1 MNLVQQLAE
10 YQNAPIQSLE
20 MAKKGANPAISP
32 WVAAAILSDR
42 IEKQKRMGME
52 QGAAMGPQ
60 PTVADQQD
68 QELSGIMQ
76 AMPQQGAPQ
85 AQPAPQGAP
94 VMAAEGGLMSADV
107 DPGMYDYCG
116 GGIIA
121 FEEGGKAES
130 ESAEE
135 KQRKEDQAAL
145 AKLWESIKGANRSA
159 GAAIADIATLPVRGL
174 AGAYDTAV
182 VRPMRAAGV
191 DAGYLSKHLVPE
203 GVDPSSMT
211 PFYDK
216 YIRAA
221 EQKEAPAP
229 APAARPVSNLSSG
242 ESAKQA
248 EYARLVKQGMPPEM
262 AAKAAGMTSAAA
274 PAAAPPK
281 APPGAPGKAPAGG
294 APAGA
299 AKDSGIMAQLTSSSE
314 WADLDA
320 ARKKQFEAPKLP
332 ATAGEQAAE
341 RAAHLKAQGITE
353 MPWDTAANQT
363 AELRRIMGEEDA
375 DRKKRLTDTEQDERY
390 RTFVANLG
398 SGSFGQSAQG
408 GLRANLKREADLRAE
423 DQRIKELRYNQNL
436 KLNEIDA
443 KAKELRYN
451 EATGDVAA
459 AQKNRKEIAELKNE
473 FEKNKIAIAKGQ
485 AGIREQGLAAQL
497 SADTQLKAARERAA
511 AGVGSETKETQM
523 AEAAFARDPEAASIK
538 KQLEGHMSEAMRIAK
553 VRRLREIQ
561 AAKYKQFGLTLDG
574 TMSAP
579 SAAGAG
585 GTASGKWGPAQ
596 VVK

>member
-85 AQPAPQGAP
+85 APPAQEP

-121 FEEGGKAES
+121 FGGGG
-130 ESAEE
+130 
-135 KQRKEDQAAL
+135 QAVAD
-145 AKLWESIKGANRSA
+145 ADDMSQPATDTPYFEQMANVL
-159 GAAIADIATLPVRGL
+159 G
-174 AGAYDTAV
+174 
-182 VRPMRAAGV
+182 
-191 DAGYLSKHLVPE
+191 LVPE
-203 GVDPSSMT
+203 ALKALVSAPGHGLN
-211 PFYDK
+211 K
-216 YIRAA
+216 ER
-221 EQKEAPAP
+221 KEAPKKARDPQEAEILRLAADVAKGGAGKGEIQDKAAFDKMRGAKVLGAP
-229 APAARPVSNLSSG
+229 A
-242 ESAKQA
+242 
-248 EYARLVKQGMPPEM
+248 
-262 AAKAAGMTSAAA
+262 
-274 PAAAPPK
+274 
-281 APPGAPGKAPAGG
+281 GAAPAGG

-320 ARKKQFEAPKLP
+320 ARKKQFEAPNLP
-332 ATAGEQAAE
+332 TTAAAHAAE
-341 RAAHLKAQGITE
+341 KAAHLKAQGITE
-353 MPWDTAANQT
+353 APWEASAKQT
-363 AELRRIMGEEDA
+363 AELRRIMGDEDA
-375 DRKKRLTDTEQDERY
+375 TRKKEQAERERDERY
-390 RTFVANLG
+390 DTFVANLG

-497 SADTQLKAARERAA
+497 SADTQLKAAGMRAA